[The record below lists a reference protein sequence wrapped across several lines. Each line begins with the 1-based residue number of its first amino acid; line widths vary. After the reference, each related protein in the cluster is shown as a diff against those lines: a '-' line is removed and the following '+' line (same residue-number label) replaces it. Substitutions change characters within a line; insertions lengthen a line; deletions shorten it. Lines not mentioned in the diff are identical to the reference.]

1 MGRPAKWNGKSQAI
15 RVPEHCADELMQIA
29 QMMDK
34 ARSNG
39 VDSFV
44 QKPDP
49 LEGMMVSISDHEGQ
63 RDKVVVRTRSEWEK
77 VGQICDEIMDDL
89 YDYWESNGLTE
100 DQIRHEKDWLGLQL
114 AERLVSGNIKPSI
127 PVREV

>member
-15 RVPEHCADELMQIA
+15 RVPEHCADELIRLA

-34 ARSNG
+34 TRSTEG
-39 VDSFV
+39 FV

-49 LEGMMVSISDHEGQ
+49 LEGMMVSIADHEGQ
-63 RDKVVVRTRSEWEK
+63 RDKVVVAKRSEWEK
-77 VGQICDEIMDDL
+77 IEQICDEIMDDL